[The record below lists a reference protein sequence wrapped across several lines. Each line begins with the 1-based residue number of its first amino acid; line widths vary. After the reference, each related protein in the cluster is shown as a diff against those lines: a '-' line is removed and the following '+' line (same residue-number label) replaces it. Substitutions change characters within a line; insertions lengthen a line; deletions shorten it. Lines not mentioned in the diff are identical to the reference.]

1 MLTHISKTEA
11 SQHFSSIHPPGKLNR
26 ASVRRISPRQK
37 QVLFIIARQKR
48 LTTEGLENHSR
59 SLFKKSLEEL
69 DRVEASDMMRYFNRN
84 IIPEG
89 S

>member
-1 MLTHISKTEA
+1 MLTHISKVET
-11 SQHFSSIHPPGKLNR
+11 SKHFSSMHPPGRLNR
-26 ASVRRISPRQK
+26 ASVRLISPRQK
-37 QVLFIIARQKR
+37 QVLFIEETHYRGAD
-48 LTTEGLENHSR
+48 NHSR